1 MKEKFMEKIAGEITL
16 SESPGR
22 TIRKWREAFSI
33 SQQDLAEHLEI
44 SPSVISDYESGRRKS
59 PGVISIKRIV
69 QAFLELDEQTGG
81 KVIKQFTL
89 GMNNEAILSM
99 RDFPVPITAD
109 EFNKIID
116 GESVTGQGI
125 GNEVHGYT
133 IIDSVRAIIS
143 MDSSDYLKIYGL
155 SSQRALIFT
164 NVRYGRSPM
173 VAIRAHPLTPAL
185 IVYHKPDKIDSLAIK
200 LAELEN
206 VSLVV
211 TKMEL
216 DELIGTLEKL

>member
-1 MKEKFMEKIAGEITL
+1 MEKIAGEITL